1 MIYVFL
7 DYELNTSRYELCR
20 AGIPLH
26 IEPKTFDLLLYLIE
40 HHDQVV
46 TKEDLH
52 AHLWP
57 DQFVS
62 DSALTYYISEARRA
76 VGDSG
81 RSQRVIKTIYGRGYS
96 FVAPLETAAAP
107 ASAAPETLVDA
118 EPLEAA
124 IEPAVFQPNPPLQG
138 RRQVTVLWG
147 HIVVHCTRQKDLTH

>member
-1 MIYVFL
+1 VSDTLDVMCHEQARIMIYVFL

-62 DSALTYYISEARRA
+62 DSALTY
-76 VGDSG
+76 
-81 RSQRVIKTIYGRGYS
+81 
-96 FVAPLETAAAP
+96 
-107 ASAAPETLVDA
+107 
-118 EPLEAA
+118 
-124 IEPAVFQPNPPLQG
+124 
-138 RRQVTVLWG
+138 
-147 HIVVHCTRQKDLTH
+147 

>member
-62 DSALTYYISEARRA
+62 DSALTYYISGA
-76 VGDSG
+76 
-81 RSQRVIKTIYGRGYS
+81 
-96 FVAPLETAAAP
+96 
-107 ASAAPETLVDA
+107 
-118 EPLEAA
+118 
-124 IEPAVFQPNPPLQG
+124 
-138 RRQVTVLWG
+138 
-147 HIVVHCTRQKDLTH
+147 